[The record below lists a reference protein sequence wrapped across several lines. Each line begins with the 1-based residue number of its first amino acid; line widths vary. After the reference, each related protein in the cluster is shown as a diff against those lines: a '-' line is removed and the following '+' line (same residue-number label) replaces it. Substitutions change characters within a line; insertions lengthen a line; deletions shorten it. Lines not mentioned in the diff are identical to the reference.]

1 MTREWSLAPGYVPG
15 PLVWVLLAL
24 VIGLAVYEAIGALR
38 SRRSASMGGRRI
50 ALAILGLRLLALVA
64 LLAFTFELGVRVETV
79 SPAGQR
85 VVVLVDG
92 SKSMAL
98 GDATEEG
105 GTTTERHAR
114 ASALWQRSEAARNA
128 WTDQGLEVEVRRFAV
143 DSTPWPAEGLE
154 RLEFEPT
161 GPASDLARAL
171 SELREGDAN
180 ESRPV
185 AGVVVISDGL
195 VARDEAADEHLRAV
209 STELGVPITTAAVGA
224 PHITDVAIAR
234 LRAGEFAFVENVT
247 SFEVDIVAHGL
258 AGETAHVD
266 LLRDGEPVESLP
278 LTLAADGVARRV
290 QFELAPDRTG
300 QFVYEFRV
308 RGIEGEATLDNN
320 RRAFVVK
327 VLRDKVR
334 VLHVAGRP
342 DWDVRALRTLL
353 KRDPNVELLS
363 YYILRDLDDIERADD
378 SAELSL
384 IQFPTEDLFD
394 EQLPSFDLVILHNF
408 DAMRHGVY
416 HRNFARYVDGGGALV
431 LIGGDMGLASG
442 EYADAALSKM
452 LPVDTRHPTGMVRD
466 PFRPRLTEGGRRHP
480 ITAWLAESG
489 VGWESLP
496 ELDSFNP
503 TALPGNAASIAATPL
518 LVHPTKKAPGGGPSP
533 LLAVAEPGKG
543 RTLVLATGATWRLGF
558 APDLPLIDGARPYDL
573 LWLGAIRWL
582 LRDKSSERLILE
594 TGRPSYVVG
603 EPVELRARTL
613 SASYAS
619 EPDVEVEWEIRT
631 LDATERTLV
640 ASGRWT
646 TDGLGRAD
654 ETIPELPVG
663 AYEATARRT
672 DGDGKAS
679 DEARRVFLVDAPA
692 RELAAVD
699 ADPGSRRL
707 EDLAQATGGEAIV
720 ASTGDELPARLPL
733 GTAPTDRGQRVDT
746 RRDIPLWDGWL
757 ALALLVIALPGE
769 WLLRRRHGQG

>member
-1 MTREWSLAPGYVPG
+1 MTREWSLAAGYVPG
-15 PLVWVLLAL
+15 PVVWVLLAL
-24 VIGLAVYEAIGALR
+24 VLGLAGYEAVTAFR
-38 SRRSASMGGRRI
+38 SRRATVGGRQM
-50 ALAILGLRLLALVA
+50 ALAIVGLRLLALGA
-64 LLAFTFELGVRVETV
+64 LLAFAFELGLRIETV
-79 SPAGQR
+79 SPAGR
-85 VVVLVDG
+85 RAVVLVDG

-98 GDATEEG
+98 ADAVEEDG
-105 GTTTERHAR
+105 ETTPRHER
-114 ASALWQRSEAARNA
+114 ASALWKRSEAARNA
-128 WTDQGLEVEVRRFAV
+128 WAETGLELEVRSFAV
-143 DSTPWPAEGLE
+143 DSTPWPAETLTGLE
-154 RLEFEPT
+154 QAPT

-171 SELREGDAN
+171 AELGEGDVH
-180 ESRPV
+180 ESRPL

-195 VARDEAADEHLRAV
+195 VARDQAADDHLEAV
-209 STELGVPITTAAVGA
+209 ARELGVPITTAAVGA
-224 PHITDVAIAR
+224 PHITDVAIAQ

-258 AGETAHVD
+258 VGETAHVD
-266 LLRDGEPVESLP
+266 LLRDGEPVESTP
-278 LTLAADGVARRV
+278 LTLAADGVPRRL

-308 RGIEGEATLDNN
+308 RGVEGEATLENN

-384 IQFPTEDLFD
+384 IQFPTDELFG
-394 EQLPSFDLVILHNF
+394 EELGGFDLVILHNF
-408 DAMRHGVY
+408 DAMRHGIY
-416 HRNFARYVDGGGALV
+416 HANFARYVEEGGALV
-431 LIGGDMGLASG
+431 LIGGDMGLATG
-442 EYADAALSKM
+442 EYADGALSKM
-452 LPVDTRHPTGMVRD
+452 LPVDTLHPTGLVSE

-503 TALPGNAASIAATPL
+503 SALPRNAASIAATAL
-518 LVHPTKKAPGGGPSP
+518 LVHPTKRAPGGGPAP
-533 LLAVAEPGKG
+533 LLAVAEPGRG

-582 LRDKSSERLILE
+582 LRDGSSERLLLE

-613 SASYAS
+613 SASYAT
-619 EPDVEVEWEIRT
+619 EPEVEVEWEVRA
-631 LDATERTLV
+631 LDAAERELV

-646 TDGLGRAD
+646 TDGLGRAE
-654 ETIPELPVG
+654 ETIPDLPIG
-663 AYEATARRT
+663 AYEATARRSQEKGSG
-672 DGDGKAS
+672 GDA
-679 DEARRVFLVDAPA
+679 ARRVFLVDAPA

-699 ADPGSRRL
+699 ADPGLQRL
-707 EDLAQATGGEAIV
+707 EKLAEATDGEHVV
-720 ASTGDELPARLPL
+720 AHAGDGLPDRLPL
-733 GTAPTDRGQRVDT
+733 GEASRAKGRRVDA

-757 ALALLVIALPGE
+757 ALALLVLALPGE
-769 WLLRRRHGQG
+769 WLLRRRHGHG